1 MALYYQPAMSMVV
14 QIDSITKFFFR
25 AVGTPHYT
33 PQVTSR
39 LFIVIQCLPVDKG
52 CAPGSCGPKRGRDTG
67 S

>member
-1 MALYYQPAMSMVV
+1 MVV

-25 AVGTPHYT
+25 AVGTARYN

-39 LFIVIQCLPVDKG
+39 LFTVIQCLLVDKG
-52 CAPGSCGPKRGRDTG
+52 CVPGSHGQKRRRVTE

>member
-1 MALYYQPAMSMVV
+1 MVV

-25 AVGTPHYT
+25 AVGTTRYN

-39 LFIVIQCLPVDKG
+39 LFTVIQCLLVDKG
-52 CAPGSCGPKRGRDTG
+52 CVPGSRGQKRRRVTG